1 MMSNS
6 YIQDGGYESVNLRYA
21 TAAVYPVTAETPC
34 GAYSNTEFDFSTM
47 ICTGAFSERKSTN

>member
-21 TAAVYPVTAETPC
+21 TAAVYPVTAETTCDP
-34 GAYSNTEFDFSTM
+34 YSNTEFDFSTM
-47 ICTGAFSERKSTN
+47 ICTGAFVDGKSTN